1 MTKTTKQLIEEF
13 SERPTFKDVCYE
25 DFAQV
30 IEALKEAIEII
41 SEKDALDKQAF
52 GNYYEK
58 QNPLAGQWLKKHGFE
73 ESNSEAEIEDDP
85 EAMTATIDKW
95 MG

>member
-30 IEALKEAIEII
+30 IEALKEAVEIMRYMPGLYH
-41 SEKDALDKQAF
+41 SPKRTEQDYQFFMEAFEKTMI
-52 GNYYEK
+52 
-58 QNPLAGQWLKKHGFE
+58 WLKKHGFE
-73 ESNSEAEIEDDP
+73 E
-85 EAMTATIDKW
+85 
-95 MG
+95 